1 MEKKI
6 IFTTKGN
13 MSPDAIKT
21 LEENNVIVIE
31 VDDLSALKTVNEINN
46 DIILESAM
54 ETIKDAID
62 HTKGNFF
69 NKFFVKYLKSKE
81 KSEDKSAIK
90 S

>member
-31 VDDLSALKTVNEINN
+31 VDDLFALKTVNEISN
-46 DIILESAM
+46 DIILETAM

-69 NKFFVKYLKSKE
+69 NKFFVKYFKSKE
-81 KSEDKSAIK
+81 QPKS
-90 S
+90 

>member
-13 MSPDAIKT
+13 MSPEAIKT

-31 VDDLSALKTVNEINN
+31 VDDLTALKTINEIDN

-54 ETIKDAID
+54 ETIKEAVD

-69 NKFFVKYLKSKE
+69 NKFFVKHLKSKDE
-81 KSEDKSAIK
+81 SKDKSAIK